1 MRSWCLTRWPFS
13 AVGDDPMTRKQLR
26 RSIWLLGALVVGL
39 WLLDPST
46 ADAQC
51 SMCRTAL
58 ESSEAGRMWAA
69 SFNRAIL
76 FLLAA
81 PFGVAVM
88 VAVALMRR
96 GEPVHAPLPRNT
108 PSL

>member
-1 MRSWCLTRWPFS
+1 MRSWFLTLWRFS
-13 AVGDDPMTRKQLR
+13 AVGGDLM
-26 RSIWLLGALVVGL
+26 RSNSARWVMCLLAAVVVGL
-39 WLLDPST
+39 WVLDPSI
-46 ADAQC
+46 AEAQC

-58 ESSEAGRMWAA
+58 ESSEAGRMWAV

-81 PFGVAVM
+81 PFGVAAM

-96 GEPVHAPLPRNT
+96 ASAAELPPAANPR
-108 PSL
+108 S